1 MSDKESIR
9 AYILALPMTEES
21 MPFDDTILVYKV
33 MGRMFAYL
41 RIDSPEGYLAL
52 KCEPELAVH
61 LRELYEAVEPAWHMN
76 KRHWNGV
83 HLGQGVPMAELQT
96 WAKASYDLVCDAL
109 PRQSKAQL
117 CLAQSTQEDRHSD
130 NCI

>member
-1 MSDKESIR
+1 MSDKERIR
-9 AYILALPMTEES
+9 AYMLGLPMVEET
-21 MPFDDTILVYKV
+21 MPFDDTILVYKI

-52 KCEPELAVH
+52 KCDPEHALQ

-83 HLGQGVPMAELQT
+83 HLEQGVPMSALKV
-96 WAKASYDLVCDAL
+96 WAKASYDLVCAAL
-109 PRQSKAQL
+109 PRRSREQL
-117 CLAQSTQEDRHSD
+117 PPTAP
-130 NCI
+130 